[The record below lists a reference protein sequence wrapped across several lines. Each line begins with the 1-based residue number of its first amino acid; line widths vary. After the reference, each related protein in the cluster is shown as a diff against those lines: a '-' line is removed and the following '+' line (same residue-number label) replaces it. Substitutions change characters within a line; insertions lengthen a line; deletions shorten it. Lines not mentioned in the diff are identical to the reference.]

1 MATIW
6 DVARLARVSKS
17 TVSRALNGAPGV
29 APETARRVLEAARA
43 LRYRPNLVA
52 QSLVKRRTQTIGLII
67 PDQRNP
73 YYAHAS
79 WVAEREAGLHDYLVM
94 VCNSDN
100 DPRKEEEY
108 LRVLEARQVDGI
120 LLIGGVKSVAPV
132 VRMAAQSSIPV
143 VLVDRAVGSTYPIP
157 SVVLD
162 NIRGGRELTEF
173 LLNLGHLRIAFVTSE
188 YTMAE
193 RDRRI
198 GYERALEAAGLP
210 VDPELVVR
218 LEEATWKDGRLARLE
233 QLLLSDSRPTAIFAS
248 NDLKA
253 IAVYRLLRRLGLRV
267 PDDISVVGYD
277 NIEIADLLTPPL
289 TTMAQ
294 PIDDMAATG
303 MRILLQLIEGGD
315 PPSEPIRFA
324 PRLHVRAS
332 TARVGPSSA

>member
-17 TVSRALNGAPGV
+17 TASRALNGSPGV
-29 APETARRVLEAARA
+29 APETAKRVLAAART
-43 LRYRPNLVA
+43 LRYQPNLVA
-52 QSLVKRRTQTIGLII
+52 QSLVKRRTRTIGLII

-73 YYAHAS
+73 FYAHAS
-79 WVAEREAGLHDYLVM
+79 WVAEQEAGHHDYLVM

-100 DPRKEEEY
+100 DPRKEEDY
-108 LRVLEARQVDGI
+108 LRVLEARQVDGV

-132 VRMAAQSSIPV
+132 VRLAANSPIPV
-143 VLVDRAVGSTYPIP
+143 VLVDRGAGSAYPIP

-162 NIRGGRELTEF
+162 NVRGGRELTEF
-173 LLNLGHLRIAFVTSE
+173 LLSLGHLRIAFVTSE

-198 GYERALEAAGLP
+198 GYERALEAAGIP

-218 LEEATWKDGRLARLE
+218 IDEGTWKDGRLVHVER
-233 QLLLSDSRPTAIFAS
+233 LLLGDSRPTAIFAS

-253 IAVYRLLRRLGLRV
+253 IAVYRLLRRLGLHI
-267 PDDISVVGYD
+267 PDDVSVVGYD
-277 NIEIADLLTPPL
+277 NIEIADLVAPPL

-294 PIDDMAATG
+294 PIDDMAAAG
-303 MRILLQLIEGGD
+303 MRTLLQLIEGGD
-315 PPSEPIRFA
+315 PPSEAIRFT

-332 TARVGPSSA
+332 AARVGP